1 MNILVD
7 LAKKLDIIPA
17 PQVDTVSCVMRA
29 RAILEANRLGV
40 FQALEALAADLHAFA
55 DLGHAHQVA
64 IVDIAL
70 GKGGLDGLKIQ
81 LVSALAQI
89 GGQPGGKFGAE

>member
-29 RAILEANRLGV
+29 RAIIEANRLGV
-40 FQALEALAADLHAFA
+40 FQALEAGPLTSEEVATKQGLSSDGTRALLAAL
-55 DLGHAHQVA
+55 VA
-64 IVDIAL
+64 CD
-70 GKGGLDGLKIQ
+70 
-81 LVSALAQI
+81 
-89 GGQPGGKFGAE
+89 